1 MKAFHLCKQIKH
13 DKTFWTSQHSV
24 TPICNPSSD
33 NIDGHKQLRNEN
45 PFRIIIG
52 HININSVRNEF
63 GSLIDLASANLDVL
77 VISETKTD
85 GTFSESQF
93 IIEGFWEP

>member
-1 MKAFHLCKQIKH
+1 MKALHLCKQIKH
-13 DKTFWTSQHSV
+13 KTSWTSQHSV

-33 NIDGHKQLRNEN
+33 NIDGHKHLRNEN

-52 HININSVRNEF
+52 YINIDSVRNEF
-63 GSLIDLASANLDVL
+63 GSLIDLVSANLDVL
-77 VISETKTD
+77 VISETEAD